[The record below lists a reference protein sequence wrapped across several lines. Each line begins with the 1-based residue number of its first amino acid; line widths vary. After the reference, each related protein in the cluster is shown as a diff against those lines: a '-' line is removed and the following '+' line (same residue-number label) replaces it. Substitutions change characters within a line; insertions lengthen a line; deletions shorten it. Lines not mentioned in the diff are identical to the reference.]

1 MTKKLNFPLAYNIDD
16 FSNIRLN
23 LSNQIPSLKM
33 LCLQTI
39 EPDTSLLSGK
49 VQERVR
55 CAMGDNY
62 TYTPTLIMNQV
73 RLYVLKEELDIVI
86 NRIISDMNFLENIW
100 SRFLD
105 QAQNVKERKRELW
118 GKMIYFISEYYQTI
132 DKYNHFTRIIE
143 KFENLSELWAD
154 VRCEIYGICGEMR
167 EGITESEHY
176 ILNFYIEKHSLEPK
190 TIF

>member
-1 MTKKLNFPLAYNIDD
+1 
-16 FSNIRLN
+16 
-23 LSNQIPSLKM
+23 
-33 LCLQTI
+33 
-39 EPDTSLLSGK
+39 
-49 VQERVR
+49 
-55 CAMGDNY
+55 MGDNY

-105 QAQNVKERKRELW
+105 QAQNVKERKHELW

-143 KFENLSELWAD
+143 KFKNLSELWTD
-154 VRCEIYGICGEMR
+154 VRCEIYYICYEMR
-167 EGITESEHY
+167 EGITETEYY
-176 ILNFYIEKHSLEPK
+176 ILNRRHYRMRYIVCIMKKHSLESK
-190 TIF
+190 YISLRTSLTVKYTVTLNLQFRLSKLLACK